1 MFKVDCQCHV
11 FPREYLKIMEQA
23 NAEIIPER
31 DPKTGGLFLFDR
43 KANQRINPVPDK
55 FFDINARLQDLD
67 RYGIDIQVLSIPIP
81 GVDRFSPDLAV
92 KLSEAANNGMA
103 EFVDKMRE
111 RAVGLACLPLVDV
124 DSALD
129 EFDRAIGDLGLKGVG
144 VFSNV
149 NGKFI
154 DANEFLPI
162 YEKAQKYNVPIF
174 VHPNVPVVGNVLGPE
189 YALPLIFGWP
199 FDTTIAMARIALSGI
214 LDRCPK
220 LKLIFAHG
228 GGMIPFF
235 NKRLDLVAKEYSETL
250 IKKKLEKL
258 PTEYLKSMFVDT
270 AVYYGPSVMCSIA
283 FFGIDHVVF
292 ATDYPFGPDG
302 GRGFLEQSVQAI
314 DSLRLTNEEK
324 SKVFSANAQALLKQ

>member
-1 MFKVDCQCHV
+1 
-11 FPREYLKIMEQA
+11 
-23 NAEIIPER
+23 
-31 DPKTGGLFLFDR
+31 
-43 KANQRINPVPDK
+43 
-55 FFDINARLQDLD
+55 
-67 RYGIDIQVLSIPIP
+67 
-81 GVDRFSPDLAV
+81 
-92 KLSEAANNGMA
+92 
-103 EFVDKMRE
+103 
-111 RAVGLACLPLVDV
+111 
-124 DSALD
+124 
-129 EFDRAIGDLGLKGVG
+129 
-144 VFSNV
+144 
-149 NGKFI
+149 
-154 DANEFLPI
+154 
-162 YEKAQKYNVPIF
+162 
-174 VHPNVPVVGNVLGPE
+174 
-189 YALPLIFGWP
+189 
-199 FDTTIAMARIALSGI
+199 MARIALSGI